1 MREISKLELVA
12 EIGSG
17 QVEIVQIYL
26 KGLLS
31 ADELEHLI
39 GKQKTSMVNDFTTEY
54 VKACLFVLKAVT
66 CARSV
71 QIIA

>member
-31 ADELEHLI
+31 ADDLEHLI

-54 VKACLFVLKAVT
+54 VKA
-66 CARSV
+66 
-71 QIIA
+71 

>member
-26 KGLLS
+26 KGSLS

-54 VKACLFVLKAVT
+54 VKA
-66 CARSV
+66 
-71 QIIA
+71 